1 MGKAFGLGDERSS
14 LRGWSM
20 MEQMLEQLTQLV
32 RDVDGAWAAAIGGL
46 DGLLVEGHSVS
57 DVSLDLLVAEHA
69 GLMRAASDA
78 YSMVGGGRTA
88 ELYIRG
94 ESLSVFVQAI
104 NAEFFVLLALDG
116 RANLGQARLYARAAA
131 RALEGDL

>member
-1 MGKAFGLGDERSS
+1 
-14 LRGWSM
+14 
-20 MEQMLEQLTQLV
+20 MLEQLTQLV

-46 DGLLVEGHSVS
+46 DGLLVEGHSVTE
-57 DVSLDLLVAEHA
+57 VSLDLLVAEHA

-78 YSMVGGGRTA
+78 YGMVGGGNAA

-94 ESLSVFVQAI
+94 DGGLSVFVRAI
-104 NAEFFVLLALDG
+104 NAEFFVLLAMDG